1 MRHRGLAA
9 ALVAPLVAL
18 IGLVFVAPLGL
29 LLWRAVENAEMAAAL
44 PESTAAFRAWDGAGL
59 PPETLREAFAR
70 ELAAS
75 AGNEDFGRFTR
86 RANFEL
92 TGMRTLLL
100 RTARAGGRDPVE
112 VDPRWT
118 EPAPWQVL
126 RHLAQPATHS
136 YLLRAVDLARTPSG
150 AIVAAD
156 AGEGVFLPMLLRT
169 LGISALVAALCVVLG
184 WPLAFHIARLPP
196 ARARLWLAF
205 AMVPFWT
212 SVLVRTAAWLVLLAR
227 EGPVNAALVALGI
240 VPAPVQLVFTRLAVV
255 LAMVHMMLPFAVL
268 AIHAALSRADP
279 SLSRAAASLGAGPW
293 RRLSSVHWPASLP
306 GVAAGFITVFVVSA
320 GFYVT
325 PALVGGPG
333 DQMVASFISFFVNQ
347 TVNFGMAAALA
358 LLLLVLVAASL
369 ALLRR
374 LSPAGAR

>member
-9 ALVAPLVAL
+9 ALAAPLAAL
-18 IGLVFVAPLGL
+18 VLLAFVAPLGL
-29 LLWRAVENAEMAAAL
+29 LLWRAVDNAEMQAAL
-44 PESTAAFRAWDGAGL
+44 PESAAAFHAWDGAGL
-59 PPETLREAFAR
+59 PPAPLREAFAR

-75 AGNEDFGRFTR
+75 AGTEAFGRFTR

-112 VDPRWT
+112 VDPRWA

-126 RHLAQPATHS
+126 RHLAQKLTHS
-136 YLLRAVDLARTPSG
+136 YLLRAVDRARAPG
-150 AIVAAD
+150 GGIVPAEG
-156 AGEGVFLPMLLRT
+156 GEQVFLPMLLRT
-169 LGISALVAALCVVLG
+169 LGISALVAALCVALG

-196 ARARLWLAF
+196 ARARLWLAL

-240 VPAPVQLVFTRLAVV
+240 VPAPVQLVFTRFAVV

-268 AIHAALSRADP
+268 AIHAALARSDP

-293 RRLSSVHWPASLP
+293 RRLRSVHWPASLP

-333 DQMVASFISFFVNQ
+333 DQMVASSISFFVNQ

-358 LLLLVLVAASL
+358 LLLLVLVGASL
-369 ALLRR
+369 AVLRR
-374 LSPAGAR
+374 VSATGAR